1 MESLLK
7 AIEDYLMVPYAWGVF
22 RVVVLPNSFPYGGME
37 NPVLTFASPTLIVGD
52 KS

>member
-1 MESLLK
+1 
-7 AIEDYLMVPYAWGVF
+7 MVPYAWEIF
-22 RVVVLPNSFPYGGME
+22 RVVVLPNSFPLGGME